1 MNESMCTTPGH
12 EARHRPEHQWVCGGC
27 VRGLTEDL
35 ASVAALYDEL
45 VVTLTRQ
52 DVIGGDG
59 GRKSAET
66 ALPFKLT
73 ASEAFD
79 VLSNTL
85 SEAAGDLANH
95 LGMQFPLNPARWL
108 LASMD
113 RLAGFDEAGRL
124 VDEIRHAVA
133 NAYRAIDRPPE
144 LLLAGHCSESD
155 GRSRCPGV
163 LYARPGDVRV
173 ACPECGV
180 EHEVAERRQAMV
192 DAAAVLQVNK
202 TTALSWVGLLMDRE
216 IPDGTWRSWRT
227 RGRLRVHGLNAS
239 GQELFRFGD
248 VRDLAIVWMA
258 RGKAA

>member
-1 MNESMCTTPGH
+1 MNDSMCTTPGH
-12 EARHRPEHQWVCGGC
+12 ESRHRPEHQWICGGC

-35 ASVAALYDEL
+35 ASVTALYDEL

-73 ASEAFD
+73 ASEAFE
-79 VLSNTL
+79 VLTDTL
-85 SEAAGDLANH
+85 TEAAGDLADH

-113 RLAGFDEAGRL
+113 KLAGFDEAGRL
-124 VDEIRHAVA
+124 VDEIRHAVG

-144 LLLAGHCSESD
+144 LLFAGK
-155 GRSRCPGV
+155 CPSIQPEPCTGV
-163 LYARPGDVRV
+163 LYAKPGDVEV
-173 ACPECGV
+173 VCPAC
-180 EHEVAERRQAMV
+180 ERRYDVAVRRERML
-192 DAAAVLQVNK
+192 DAAAVLNVTK
-202 TTALSWVGLLMDRE
+202 TTALGWVKLLMDRE

-248 VRDLAIVWMA
+248 VRDVAITWMA